1 MTAPLLACESV
12 SVRFGGLAAV
22 DQVSFTVAA
31 GEILGVIGPNGAG
44 KSTLFNA
51 ITGIYRASSGSI
63 RFAGRELIGR
73 PTHQIV
79 KYGIARTFQSSRLFV
94 DMSVLDNVVIGLHT
108 QTRTGVLDAVL
119 RYGFAR
125 RELDAAAARAEQL
138 LMAVSSDLFEQRYRR
153 AGELAQAD
161 RRRLEIARALA
172 SEPRLLLLD
181 EPSSGMD
188 DKETQALVRDIR
200 AICERRPDLAIGII
214 EHDMSVVAALPDR
227 VMVLDYGRKIA
238 EGTFD
243 SVRALE
249 HVQQAYLGGKTSHAR
264 AS

>member
-1 MTAPLLACESV
+1 MSGPLLECEAV
-12 SVRFGGLAAV
+12 SVRFGGLTAV
-22 DQVSFTVAA
+22 DQVSFALAT

-51 ITGIYRASSGSI
+51 ITGIYRASSGRV
-63 RFAGRELIGR
+63 RFAGTELTGR
-73 PTHQIV
+73 PAHQIV
-79 KYGIARTFQSSRLFV
+79 KLGIARTFQSSRLFV
-94 DMSVLDNVVIGLHT
+94 DMSVLDNVLIGLHT
-108 QTRTGVLDAVL
+108 RTRTGVLDAVL
-119 RYGFAR
+119 RYGHAR
-125 RELDAAAARAEQL
+125 RELDAAAARSEEL
-138 LMAVSSDLFEQRYRR
+138 LRAVSSDLFEQRYRR

-188 DKETQALVRDIR
+188 DKETRALVRDIR
-200 AICERRPDLAIGII
+200 EICSRRPDLSIIII
-214 EHDMSVVAALPDR
+214 EHDMSVVAELPSR

-249 HVQQAYLGGKTSHAR
+249 RVQEAYLGGASAHAR